1 MLTLKEK
8 SKVMNMPHIYYFVR
22 CNLEKTEKLK
32 HFILNMIPG
41 LRVNHILQKEY
52 IRDLYS
58 YNNERIFILE
68 CHIHRYHVAG
78 IYRWQF
84 FDFTMV
90 CWITHL
96 HDTLPD

>member
-1 MLTLKEK
+1 MQPRENRKVKKLYFEYDPRFESK
-8 SKVMNMPHIYYFVR
+8 SY
-22 CNLEKTEKLK
+22 
-32 HFILNMIPG
+32 
-41 LRVNHILQKEY
+41 ILQKEY

-58 YNNERIFILE
+58 NNNEIIFILE